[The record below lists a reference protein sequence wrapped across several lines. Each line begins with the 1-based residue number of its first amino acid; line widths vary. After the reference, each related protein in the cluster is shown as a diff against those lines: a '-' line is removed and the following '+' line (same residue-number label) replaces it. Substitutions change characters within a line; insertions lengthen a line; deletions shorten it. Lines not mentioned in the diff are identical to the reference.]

1 MVSQLKDI
9 VEAWG
14 LTFQNLSSMTPLVLP
29 AKNIVRAFRFEIIVD
44 DKISELPRLIMEPR
58 IRYFEQSK
66 RRFRKVFDV
75 IIYRVINQTFS
86 TRKREIQRLHRHHVL
101 ITF

>member
-1 MVSQLKDI
+1 MTWYFSVTVVYLFFFLLSTQTLMVFQLKDI
-9 VEAWG
+9 IEAWG

-29 AKNIVRAFRFEIIVD
+29 AKNIVRALRFEIIVD

-66 RRFRKVFDV
+66 RRFRK
-75 IIYRVINQTFS
+75 YLM
-86 TRKREIQRLHRHHVL
+86 RLFIVL
-101 ITF
+101 

>member
-1 MVSQLKDI
+1 MF
-9 VEAWG
+9 EAWG
-14 LTFQNLSSMTPLVLP
+14 LTFQNFSSLIPLVLP
-29 AKNIVRAFRFEIIVD
+29 SKSIVRAFRFEIGGGDYIA
-44 DKISELPRLIMEPR
+44 SELPRLIMEPR

-66 RRFRKVFDV
+66 RRFRKEFDV
-75 IIYRVINQTFS
+75 IFYRVVIQTFS